1 MSFWIDT
8 LREPSLR
15 GLDVEGVDRVAR
27 HLELLE
33 RKPLTQNVFEEFYRT
48 CLALEKEHVSV
59 QSGLRVE
66 LGAGVSF
73 FKKLSPDLLVTD
85 VSPARHIDRVLDAQ
99 KMDLPDQSVRVVFG
113 INCFHHFPNPRAFFG
128 ELLRVLVPGGACVL
142 IEPAPTPLS
151 SFIHRRL
158 FSTEIYD
165 PGAPQW
171 SAPDRGVMR
180 GANQALST
188 IVFRRDRALYQRDFP
203 DLPVVEDRPVL
214 NGIRYLLSGGLNFKS
229 FIPASAAGVLRS
241 LEKAGSFVASLW
253 ALHHAI
259 ILKRTAGPSGQTL
272 R

>member
-1 MSFWIDT
+1 MSSWVDV
-8 LREPSLR
+8 LREPLLR
-15 GLDVEGVDRVAR
+15 GLDVEGGDRVAR
-27 HLELLE
+27 HAEILE
-33 RKPLTQNVFEEFYRT
+33 RKPLTRNVFEEFYRT
-48 CLALEKEHVSV
+48 CLALEAEHVDLT
-59 QSGLRVE
+59 SGLRVE

-85 VSPARHIDRVLDAQ
+85 VAPARHIDRILDAQ
-99 KMDLPDQSVRVVFG
+99 KMDLPDHSVRVMFG
-113 INCFHHFPNPRAFFG
+113 INCFHHFPNPRAFFE
-128 ELLRVLVPGGACVL
+128 ELRRVLIPGGACVL

-165 PGAPQW
+165 PAAPQW

-188 IVFRRDRALYQRDFP
+188 MVFRRDRAVYQREFA
-203 DLPVVEDRPVL
+203 DLPVVDDRPVL

-229 FIPASAAGVLRS
+229 LVPPFSARAIRF
-241 LEKAGSFVASLW
+241 LEKAGSFVSPLW

-259 ILKRTAGPSGQTL
+259 VIKRANCSSGHL
-272 R
+272 PE